1 MADYSDL
8 MKLEKQA
15 KQSSPSVPSPLPINQ
30 TTPQELA
37 GKPANLQAG
46 KPTNMQTSK
55 PESVQARLQAN
66 LQAGKPAKP
75 EKYSSYLPG
84 QYKKRLKQTEGI
96 GHRQEGIRNTPRS
109 YRTVFPHTGRKEVIA
124 CKPASR

>member
-55 PESVQARLQAN
+55 PVNLQARLHAN

-84 QYKKRLKQTEGI
+84 QYKKRLKQKALDTD
-96 GHRQEGIRNTPRS
+96 
-109 YRTVFPHTGRKEVIA
+109 RKEYEILQEA
-124 CKPASR
+124 IELYFRTLDEKK